1 MLCGEYPVLSETF
14 VWREVQSLNTHNV
27 DLKVATLRNAENS
40 AKGIAPASW
49 VLFDKGVVPAIISSI
64 KACILAPKSSLRTL
78 LFVGRTSVKA
88 KMSSKNKAKVI
99 FQGFCSLGFSYE
111 MRAFSPDWLH
121 CHFAHASATYAL
133 FIARFLNIPWSFTG
147 HANDLFQRRILLEEK
162 LNDAS
167 GIACISHWH
176 KDFYYNLVPN
186 CEPKLHIIRCGVD
199 IPEFSDSNSI
209 SNFSII
215 SVGRLIEKKGF
226 HILLEACI
234 KLRDINNTITIN
246 IIGSGPEQDNL
257 NKLATK
263 LPENIKV
270 NFWGALEHKD
280 ILAKLTTASLFVMP
294 CIDDKNGDR
303 DGIPVSMMEAM
314 AAGVPVLAG
323 NLPAIRELIQDDVT
337 GWVRDATPEAFESTL
352 REILSAKER
361 IRTIGDNA
369 RAWVYKEFST
379 DINTK
384 RLIKM
389 IHGE

>member
-1 MLCGEYPVLSETF
+1 M
-14 VWREVQSLNTHNV
+14 
-27 DLKVATLRNAENS
+27 
-40 AKGIAPASW
+40 
-49 VLFDKGVVPAIISSI
+49 
-64 KACILAPKSSLRTL
+64 
-78 LFVGRTSVKA
+78 
-88 KMSSKNKAKVI
+88 
-99 FQGFCSLGFSYE
+99 
-111 MRAFSPDWLH
+111 
-121 CHFAHASATYAL
+121 
-133 FIARFLNIPWSFTG
+133 
-147 HANDLFQRRILLEEK
+147 
-162 LNDAS
+162 
-167 GIACISHWH
+167 
-176 KDFYYNLVPN
+176 
-186 CEPKLHIIRCGVD
+186 
-199 IPEFSDSNSI
+199 
-209 SNFSII
+209 
-215 SVGRLIEKKGF
+215 
-226 HILLEACI
+226 
-234 KLRDINNTITIN
+234 
-246 IIGSGPEQDNL
+246 
-257 NKLATK
+257 ATK